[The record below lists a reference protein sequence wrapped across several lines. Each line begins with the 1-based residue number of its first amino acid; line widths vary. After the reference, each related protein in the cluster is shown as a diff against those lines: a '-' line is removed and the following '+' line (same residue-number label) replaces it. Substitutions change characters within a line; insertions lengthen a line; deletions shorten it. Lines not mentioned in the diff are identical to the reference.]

1 MAEGEEGEKTMILV
15 RPETPSGERNRPVSF
30 FGEKREL
37 QAATLA
43 TLSDLLSGE
52 ANLYF
57 QVQDQSWG
65 DGVFVDLQEQAISP
79 RSIVRA
85 VDMKVS
91 IFKLLC

>member
-43 TLSDLLSGE
+43 TFSDVLVEKE

-57 QVQDQSWG
+57 RWQDQTG
-65 DGVFVDLQEQAISP
+65 GMGVCVDYRRQAISF
-79 RSIVRA
+79 R
-85 VDMKVS
+85 
-91 IFKLLC
+91 LLL

>member
-1 MAEGEEGEKTMILV
+1 MAEGGEGEKTMVLV
-15 RPETPSGERNRPVSF
+15 RLETPSGERNRPVSF
-30 FGEKREL
+30 FGGKREL

-43 TLSDLLSGE
+43 TFSDLLSGD